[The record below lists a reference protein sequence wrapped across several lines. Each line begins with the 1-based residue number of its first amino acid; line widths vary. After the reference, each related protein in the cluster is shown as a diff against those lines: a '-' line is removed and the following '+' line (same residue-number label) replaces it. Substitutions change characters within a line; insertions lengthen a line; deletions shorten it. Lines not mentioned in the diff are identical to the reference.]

1 MEKLFH
7 IIEARQ
13 FDSENLERIFRYAEE
28 MEEFTK
34 QIKIYSKNF
43 SGSEC
48 YADTYKEICKVK
60 GKEMITLFYQ
70 PSTRTHASF
79 KIAFERLGGKVIFST
94 ENAKEFSSAAKG
106 ETLEDSIRVIGSY
119 YPDVIILRHSET
131 GAARRAAAIL
141 DYCKF
146 NTALIN
152 AGDGIGEHPTQAIL
166 DLYTIKKFFG
176 EINGISIAMTGD
188 LYNGRTVRSLSYL
201 LAKCFFN
208 IKIYF
213 VSSPVVKMR
222 DDIKN
227 YLKENKVWFIETD
240 DFISAAQETDV
251 IYQTRVQ
258 KEWFGDRID
267 EYEKAK
273 NKYVINT
280 EIINAMKKNSIIMHP
295 LPRNEEIPVYIDA
308 NPKAMYFK
316 QAQNGLF
323 IRMALFREIF
333 S

>member
-1 MEKLFH
+1 MIKLFH
-7 IIEARQ
+7 ILEAQQ
-13 FDSENLERIFRYAEE
+13 FDKENLKRIFRYADE

-34 QIKIYSKNF
+34 QIKINSKSFKGSNYF
-43 SGSEC
+43 SDA
-48 YADTYKEICKVK
+48 YREIYNVA
-60 GKEMITLFYQ
+60 GKEMISLFYQ

-94 ENAKEFSSAAKG
+94 ENAKEFSSAVKG
-106 ETLEDSIRVIGSY
+106 ETLEDTIRIVGSY
-119 YPDVIILRHSET
+119 YPDVIILRHPET
-131 GAARRAAAIL
+131 GSAKQAAVIL
-141 DYCKF
+141 DNCQF

-152 AGDGIGEHPTQAIL
+152 AGDGIGEHPTQALL
-166 DLYTIKKFFG
+166 DLYTIKKSFG
-176 EINGISIAMTGD
+176 EIYGISIAMIGD

-201 LAKCFFN
+201 LAKCYDN

-213 VSSPVVKMR
+213 VSSPIVKMR

-227 YLKENKVWFIETD
+227 YLKERNVWFEETD
-240 DFISAAQETDV
+240 NFKSIAREIDV

-258 KEWFGDRID
+258 KEWFGDHIN
-267 EYEKAK
+267 EYERTK
-273 NKYVINT
+273 NNY
-280 EIINAMKKNSIIMHP
+280 IINDSIIKIMKEGSIIMHP
-295 LPRNEEIPVYIDA
+295 LPRNEEIPIYIDTS
-308 NPKAMYFK
+308 PKAMYFK